1 MQFTETEDEENEE
14 LDSETL
20 IEKDTIL
27 MTKIPTITY
36 GSIRAG
42 NFKTKNER
50 WFWALHRKGERL
62 LSRDITLKR
71 LYNQSINKQNVKI
84 SC

>member
-27 MTKIPTITY
+27 MTKIPTIT
-36 GSIRAG
+36 
-42 NFKTKNER
+42 
-50 WFWALHRKGERL
+50 
-62 LSRDITLKR
+62 
-71 LYNQSINKQNVKI
+71 
-84 SC
+84 